1 MTLMSKI
8 CGVSTS
14 TVLDYIINH
23 PYSPALIGFIVNFSK
38 SKRYVKIER
47 LKKLLIID
55 KKKCKFVAVL
65 VKPDNNDLEKIKDLP
80 FDYYQI
86 YDCNPEE
93 IKFIKEKY
101 NKKIISAITVEKKED
116 VSKYKNFVSISD
128 IILFDSKG
136 YEKSLSYDHNLLNE
150 VPNNINKM
158 IAGNIQFDDDIEKF
172 RNICKYIDISGG
184 LETSGVK
191 DISKIDIFLNKIKQ
205 LNNETKKRYSIN
217 RST

>member
-1 MTLMSKI
+1 MTLLSKI

-38 SKRYVKIER
+38 SKRYVKNDK

-86 YDCNPEE
+86 YDCSPGE

-150 VPNNINKM
+150 IPNNINKM

-184 LETSGVK
+184 LETSGIK
-191 DISKIDIFLNKIKQ
+191 DISKIDIFLKRIKQ
-205 LNNETKKRYSIN
+205 LNDETKKRYPIN

>member
-1 MTLMSKI
+1 MLLTSKI

-14 TVLDYIINH
+14 EVLNYIIDH
-23 PYSPALIGFIVNFSK
+23 PCSPGLIGFIVNFPK
-38 SKRYVKIER
+38 SKRYIKNDK
-47 LKKLLIID
+47 LKKLLTIN
-55 KKKCKFVAVL
+55 KKKCQFVAVL

-93 IKFIKEKY
+93 LKLIKEKY
-101 NKKIISAITVEKKED
+101 SKKIISAITVEKKDD
-116 VSKYKNFVSISD
+116 VKKYKDFVSISD
-128 IILFDSKG
+128 IILFDSID

-172 RNICKYIDISGG
+172 KNICKYIDISGG
-184 LETSGVK
+184 LETSGLK
-191 DISKIDIFLNKIKQ
+191 DISKIDIFLNKVKQ
-205 LNNETKKRYSIN
+205 LNNET
-217 RST
+217 